1 MLNRRTYMRFAAWV
15 LLVAYLPLLVSSAVH
30 MHQPTATM
38 CDDCAHHVEHP
49 SHFAESAVTMQDCM
63 FCHVASIVYFGV
75 ALTALVVPLVMVVRE
90 RIRRCLR
97 VFGTHDS
104 GVSLRAPPVC

>member
-1 MLNRRTYMRFAAWV
+1 MRFAAWV

-30 MHQPTATM
+30 MHQPTATV

-49 SHFAESAVTMQDCM
+49 SHYAESAVTMQDCI
-63 FCHVASIVYFGV
+63 FCHVASVAYFGV
-75 ALTALVVPLVMVVRE
+75 ALTALAAPLVVVVRE
-90 RIRRCLR
+90 RICRCLR
-97 VFGTHDS
+97 VSGTRDS